1 MYILII
7 VGGLALIVFVTLIS
21 AMSRY
26 KRCPS
31 DKVLVIFGKVGKDK
45 TSKCVHGGA
54 AFVWPLIQNYKFL
67 SLQPLT
73 IDIRLD
79 GALSKQNIRVNIPSR
94 FTIGISTNPAVMNT
108 AAERMLSMDRNQIE
122 ENAKD
127 IIFGQ
132 LRATIATMDIEEIN
146 ADRENFEKKVMN
158 NVESE
163 IKKIGLMLINVNIT
177 DITDESGYIEA
188 LGKKAASEAV
198 NTAKVEVA
206 QQNRDGEVGEAK
218 ANQDKRIQVSE
229 ANSLAVEGENKA
241 KVTVAESEAD
251 MRIKQSDAKK
261 LAVSAELINAAEA
274 EKSAYEAQ
282 KVAELARAQKEE
294 ATRRADIIVP
304 AEIAKEKVTLEAEA
318 AAEKLR
324 QEGKGEGDNIREKL
338 KGEADGIKEIL
349 AKQAEGFKLI
359 MEAAD
364 NNADAAVK
372 LMVADKLPEIIKTQV
387 QALNGIQIDKIV
399 VWDQGGSKGDG
410 STTANWL
417 SNFIKSVPALSDAF
431 ELAGMQLPEILGK
444 SLDGNKVNN
453 SPKEEAVVVDSE
465 ESTKEEKK
473 TKSE

>member
-7 VGGLALIVFVTLIS
+7 VGGLALIIFATLIS

-31 DKVLVIFGKVGKDK
+31 DRVLVIFGKVGKDK

-73 IDIRLD
+73 IDIKLD
-79 GALSKQNIRVNIPSR
+79 GALSKQNIRVNVPSR

-108 AAERMLSMDRNQIE
+108 AAERMLSMDRAQIE
-122 ENAKD
+122 DNAKD

-146 ADRENFEKKVMN
+146 ADRENFEQKVMN

-163 IKKIGLMLINVNIT
+163 LKKIGLMLINVNIT

-206 QQNRDGEVGEAK
+206 KQNRDGEVGEAK

-241 KVTVAESEAD
+241 KVTVAESEAA
-251 MRIKQSDAKK
+251 MRIKQSEANK
-261 LAVSAELINAAEA
+261 LAVSAELINTAEA

-282 KVAELARAQKEE
+282 KAAELARAQKEE
-294 ATRRADIIVP
+294 ATKRADIIVP

-318 AAEKLR
+318 DSEKLR
-324 QEGKGEGDNIREKL
+324 HEGNGAGDNIRQQL
-338 KGEADGIKEIL
+338 KCESAGIK
-349 AKQAEGFKLI
+349 
-359 MEAAD
+359 
-364 NNADAAVK
+364 
-372 LMVADKLPEIIKTQV
+372 
-387 QALNGIQIDKIV
+387 
-399 VWDQGGSKGDG
+399 
-410 STTANWL
+410 
-417 SNFIKSVPALSDAF
+417 
-431 ELAGMQLPEILGK
+431 
-444 SLDGNKVNN
+444 
-453 SPKEEAVVVDSE
+453 
-465 ESTKEEKK
+465 
-473 TKSE
+473 

>member
-1 MYILII
+1 MYILIV
-7 VGGLALIVFVTLIS
+7 VGGLAVIVFVTLIS

-31 DKVLVIFGKVGKDK
+31 DRVLVIFGKVGKDK

-163 IKKIGLMLINVNIT
+163 LKKIGLMLINVNIT

-188 LGKKAASEAV
+188 LGKKAASEAI
-198 NTAKVEVA
+198 NRAKVEVA
-206 QQNRDGEVGEAK
+206 KQDRDGDVGEEK
-218 ANQDKRIQVSE
+218 ANQDKRVKGSE
-229 ANSLAVEGENKA
+229 ANAKGVEGENNA
-241 KVTVAESEAD
+241 KVTVAASESD
-251 MRIKQSDAKK
+251 MRIKQSEAKK

-282 KVAELARAQKEE
+282 KAAELARAQKEE
-294 ATRRADIIVP
+294 ATRKADIIVP

-349 AKQAEGFKLI
+349 TKQAEGFKLI

-372 LMVADKLPEIIKTQV
+372 LMVADKLPEIIKIQV

-399 VWDQGGSKGDG
+399 VWDQGGSNGDG

>member
-1 MYILII
+1 MYILIV
-7 VGGLALIVFVTLIS
+7 VGGLAVIVFVTLIS

-31 DKVLVIFGKVGKDK
+31 DRVLVIFGKVGKDK

-163 IKKIGLMLINVNIT
+163 LKKIGLMLINVNIT

-188 LGKKAASEAV
+188 LGKKAASEAI
-198 NTAKVEVA
+198 NRAKVEVA
-206 QQNRDGEVGEAK
+206 KQDRDGDVGEAQ
-218 ANQDKRIQVSE
+218 ANQDKRVKVSE
-229 ANSLAVEGENKA
+229 ANAKAVEGENNA
-241 KVTVAESEAD
+241 KVTVAASESD
-251 MRIKQSDAKK
+251 MRIKQSEAKK

-282 KVAELARAQKEE
+282 KAAELARAQKEE
-294 ATRRADIIVP
+294 ATRKADIIVP

-318 AAEKLR
+318 AAENYVKKARAKAIISAKNL
-324 QEGKGEGDNIREKL
+324 REKRMVL
-338 KGEADGIKEIL
+338 KRYL
-349 AKQAEGFKLI
+349 PNKLK
-359 MEAAD
+359 
-364 NNADAAVK
+364 V
-372 LMVADKLPEIIKTQV
+372 
-387 QALNGIQIDKIV
+387 
-399 VWDQGGSKGDG
+399 
-410 STTANWL
+410 L
-417 SNFIKSVPALSDAF
+417 S
-431 ELAGMQLPEILGK
+431 
-444 SLDGNKVNN
+444 
-453 SPKEEAVVVDSE
+453 
-465 ESTKEEKK
+465 
-473 TKSE
+473 

>member
-1 MYILII
+1 MYILIV
-7 VGGLALIVFVTLIS
+7 VGGLSVIVFVTLIS

-31 DKVLVIFGKVGKDK
+31 DRVLVIFGKVGKDK
-45 TSKCVHGGA
+45 TSKCVHGCA

-163 IKKIGLMLINVNIT
+163 LKKIGLMLINVNIT

-188 LGKKAASEAV
+188 LGKKAASEAI
-198 NTAKVEVA
+198 NRAKVEVA
-206 QQNRDGEVGEAK
+206 KQDRDGDVGEAQ
-218 ANQDKRIQVSE
+218 ANQDKRVKVSE
-229 ANSLAVEGENKA
+229 ANAKAVEGENNA
-241 KVTVAESEAD
+241 KVTVAASESD
-251 MRIKQSDAKK
+251 MRIKQSEAKK

-282 KVAELARAQKEE
+282 KAAELARAQKEE
-294 ATRRADIIVP
+294 ATRKADIIVP

-349 AKQAEGFKLI
+349 TKQAEGFKLI

-372 LMVADKLPEIIKTQV
+372 LMVADKLPEIIKIQV

-399 VWDQGGSKGDG
+399 VWDQGGSNGDG